1 MQGGMLRFGKP
12 GRPSLSCTSLLLLGL
27 SLLLPA
33 QAGIAASGDFPGGSQ
48 SGFRAGVHYQLVKPP
63 QPTRGGERVEVVE
76 LLWFGCRT
84 CFAVQPQLQRWRER
98 NQAVIHYRRMPAVA
112 NEDMIF
118 FARAFYAAQALGV
131 LDTIHDDLYTA
142 IHRQRRRLDD
152 EQALSEFFAE
162 HGVDPQAFRTA
173 MRSTFTTR
181 KVRQARIMSRRYG
194 IRGAPSIIIDGRYR
208 VDPGMVRD
216 VGEMM
221 AVLDFLLLKAA
232 ADTPAGKDTRR
243 P

>member
-1 MQGGMLRFGKP
+1 MSQFGVP
-12 GRPSLSCTSLLLLGL
+12 RRPSLSCGSFLLLSLC
-27 SLLLPA
+27 LLLPA
-33 QAGIAASGDFPGGSQ
+33 GSSVAATGDLPGGSQ
-48 SGFRAGVHYQLVKPP
+48 SGFRAGVHYQLVQPP

-84 CFAVQPQLQRWRER
+84 CFAIQPQLRRWRER

-194 IRGAPSIIIDGRYR
+194 IRGAPSIIVDGRYR

-232 ADTPAGKDTRR
+232 AGTPAGKGAGR